1 MTVIVRII
9 VRWGRCC
16 FSSSAGHLCCSH
28 DISTWFIHGNHNGIR
43 WYHSNFIRMTEISAI
58 IIGAVFDIVVVLTT
72 TIILIDSSVATSQI
86 LIGKYDTFTMLSYDR
101 PYNAVMVVVYVWD
114 SLGGRRRR
122 RGR

>member
-1 MTVIVRII
+1 
-9 VRWGRCC
+9 
-16 FSSSAGHLCCSH
+16 
-28 DISTWFIHGNHNGIR
+28 
-43 WYHSNFIRMTEISAI
+43 MTEISAI
-58 IIGAVFDIVVVLTT
+58 IIVIVVVVGAVFDIVVVLT

-101 PYNAVMVVVYVWD
+101 PYNVVMVVVYVWD